1 MRRVVRVRLEMGR
14 SVLAFQKAH
23 MDLSPGSPAAVEAL
37 AATLTEAESV
47 SVEQQEG
54 MRRSRAA
61 TARKVGIRR
70 DLNAMHLIHIARAG
84 QAAAREVPKLEQV
97 FEFTRGNL
105 PYETFRTR
113 ALALAQSAGEHRELL
128 VKDGLSEE
136 MIQGLTDLVA
146 QFDAAVVEGLE
157 ASRAHIGATA
167 RLEELSARVVELVG
181 VMDGLN
187 RYRFRND
194 RERLAEWENVSQ
206 VIDRAHVA
214 GKEPAPPVPGSD
226 VRPAA

>member
-1 MRRVVRVRLEMGR
+1 MRREVRSRLEMGR

-23 MDLSPGSPAAVEAL
+23 MDLSPGSPAAVDAL
-37 AATLTEAESV
+37 AATLAEAESV

-54 MRRSRAA
+54 MRHSRAA

-84 QAAAREVPKLEQV
+84 QAAAREVPELEQV
-97 FEFTRGNL
+97 FEFTRGHL

-113 ALALAQSAGEHRELL
+113 ALALAQSAGTHRELL
-128 VKDGLSEE
+128 VKYGLSEE
-136 MIQGLTDLVA
+136 MIQGLVDLVA
-146 QFDAAVVEGLE
+146 QFDAAVAEGLD

-167 RLEELSARVVELVG
+167 RLEELSERVVEQVG

-187 RYRFRND
+187 RYRFRDD
-194 RERLAEWENVSQ
+194 RERLAEWGSVSQ
-206 VIDRAHVA
+206 VVDRRREAV
-214 GKEPAPPVPGSD
+214 KEKEPPVPGSD